1 MKRKPGRPRSKDP
14 RVTLSV
20 RVKKETKRG
29 LRVLAAERAQS
40 AGAVIDWLVAD
51 QGTGGEP

>member
-20 RVKKETKRG
+20 RVKKETKRRLSKFAEYTEKSMGGYIDG
-29 LRVLAAERAQS
+29 LMGL
-40 AGAVIDWLVAD
+40 
-51 QGTGGEP
+51 P

>member
-29 LRVLAAERAQS
+29 LRKIAISNDASMGQVVDQF
-40 AGAVIDWLVAD
+40 IDDIGL
-51 QGTGGEP
+51 QP